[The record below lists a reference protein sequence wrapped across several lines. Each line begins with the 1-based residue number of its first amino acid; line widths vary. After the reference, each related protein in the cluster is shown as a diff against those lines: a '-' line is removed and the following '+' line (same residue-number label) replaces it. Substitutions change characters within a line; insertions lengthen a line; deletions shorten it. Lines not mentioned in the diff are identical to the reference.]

1 MAKTFLNLLTK
12 TRTYLDESAEA
23 DWLDT
28 EVKMSVNVS
37 YQDLAGKVMEVYED
51 FYETITP
58 FTYAVV
64 AAQQEYTIDPSL
76 IKVTRVEI
84 NYDPL
89 TANSQAVRAIPIK
102 SNEIQ
107 LNLSY
112 SGVQGSSFNSAY
124 YLHGDIGN
132 QKIGFAPIPTIS
144 DTTGHSIAVW
154 GVGMPSD
161 LVNNTDNVNIPWADR
176 FFYLICLRAT
186 GELLRKGQQEESTA
200 ARYMAEYQAGVKE
213 MQTFLFERQSEGVHM
228 IEDVLGEDTNF
239 EVFDSL

>member
-1 MAKTFLNLLTK
+1 MAKTFDSLQFK
-12 TRTYLDESAEA
+12 TRTYLDEASEA

-28 EVKMSVNVS
+28 EVKMSVNAS

-51 FYETITP
+51 FYETTTP

-64 AAQQEYTIDPSL
+64 AKQQEYTIDPSL

-89 TANSQAVRAIPIK
+89 TANSEAMRALPVK
-102 SNEIQ
+102 MDELR
-107 LNLSY
+107 LNLQY
-112 SGVQGSSFNSAY
+112 AGTQGSSFNAGY

-132 QKIGFAPIPTIS
+132 QKLGFVPIPTIA
-144 DTTGHSIAVW
+144 DTTGKSIAVW
-154 GVGMPSD
+154 GVAMPVD
-161 LVNNTDNVNIPWADR
+161 LVGSTDNVNIPWADR
-176 FFYLICLRAT
+176 FFYLICLRAA

-213 MQTFLFERQSEGVHM
+213 MQTFLFERQSEGVLQ
-228 IEDVLGEDTNF
+228 IEDALNEDTNF